1 MMKKVNSRMCCF
13 RKFKRFGVS
22 ADLLLMFYNIV
33 ISSTFSTGAAC
44 WGGNVSKHDQRRVD
58 KVIHRAS
65 RIVGRQLD
73 NFQSFYRG
81 KVLHIFFKHSKTSHT
96 SSTWNVIQGSV
107 TEAAVFYSLKPL
119 QVFYLPSAI
128 SILNAKLYTN
138 M

>member
-1 MMKKVNSRMCCF
+1 MKKVNSRMCCF
-13 RKFKRFGVS
+13 RKFKRFGAS

-65 RIVGRQLD
+65 RIIGRQLD
-73 NFQSFYRG
+73 NFQALYRR
-81 KVLHIFFKHSKTSHT
+81 KVLHILFKHPKTPHT
-96 SSTWNVIQGSV
+96 SSTWNGIQGSV
-107 TEAAVFYSLKPL
+107 TEAAVFYSLKLL
-119 QVFYLPSAI
+119 QVFFLPSAI